1 MKIYEIIKELID
13 TTSLEGDIEI
23 DTNDIISLK
32 NENVT
37 IL

>member
-1 MKIYEIIKELID
+1 MKTSGIIKELID
-13 TTSLEGDIEI
+13 TTFLECDIEI

-32 NENVT
+32 NGNVT